1 MLGDHGRAHSRT
13 IREHISLVALAVGI
27 AAYAIPAAAQADHP
41 IAQPAAAPSADQ
53 AAAQAVQPAPAAAAP
68 AESTVPPGEIVV
80 TGSRLPSGTRAPT
93 PLTVIGSQA
102 IENRQPATVGELL
115 QQIPSF
121 AGMDSPN
128 TAGVTSRGGQSQ
140 INPDL
145 RGLGATRTLVLING
159 RRHVPT
165 ATNNSVD
172 LKVVPTLLV
181 SRVEVVTG
189 GASAAYG
196 SDAVSGVVNLVLKD
210 DLTGIQGN
218 VQGGISGHG
227 DGKERRLSLAAGT
240 RFADGRGRIMAG
252 FDYVKIGGIG
262 TQLTRDWGRRDVG
275 VITNAAFATN
285 GLPNFIISPNV
296 HSATTTPGGLIVSG
310 PLRGTAFG
318 PGGTTY
324 AYNFGQVFGSTMIG
338 GDGANQ
344 NENLL
349 ALIGTPVEA
358 INGLASAK
366 FEVTPKVELFAELSG
381 GFSNSGGATQ
391 EQRDRGNLVIKRDNA
406 FLPQSVRDQMV
417 ANNLQTITIGRV
429 SNDIGKIKLDR
440 DDWNYEAVA
449 GATGHFGSWTADA
462 YAQYGK
468 NTYVLDMGPNNRRQ
482 LEYLNA
488 VDAVVGPGGTIVCRS
503 SLANP
508 TNGCIPVNV
517 FGEGSRTLNPYV
529 DGTAHFRLV
538 NTQSIAAANLRGTP
552 FSTWAGPVAVAMGL
566 ESRRDHAV
574 GTSDPISQRVNAN
587 GSIGGWLL
595 GNQLPEEGTIKVFEA
610 YAEAQAPLLTD
621 ARLARELSI
630 NGAIRRTH
638 YSLSGTVYTW
648 KLGGSYVPVDGIRF
662 RATRSRDIRA
672 PNVSELFEN
681 GGSSN
686 TNVFDPVLGRAV
698 QVREISAG
706 NPNLKPERADTL
718 TAGAVFQP
726 GFLPR
731 FSASIDYYDIKIRDA
746 IATLGAPTLAQGCF
760 AGNALYCESIT
771 FNPDGSIAFITNTRL
786 NLAQAATRGIDF
798 EFNYT
803 RPRIFGGL
811 LTTKLL
817 ATRVLKLTQ
826 TTPNGVHDYL
836 GQVSNFNRVPG
847 VPKWTADAFLDYSRG
862 PAHLG
867 LQARYLGH
875 GKFSTDLHEG
885 TGANSVND
893 NSVPAFL
900 YLNAT
905 ASYRFHLGERRSVEL
920 FGIVNNLFDKDPP
933 MIPSGAAG
941 GINESST
948 NGQLY
953 DVVGRF
959 FRAGIRF
966 TL

>member
-1 MLGDHGRAHSRT
+1 MSVIAMAIGTL
-13 IREHISLVALAVGI
+13 SLASPAI
-27 AAYAIPAAAQADHP
+27 AQVDPATAQQAPSPNTDPTTVTVPAAIPAPPTAVAN
-41 IAQPAAAPSADQ
+41 SA
-53 AAAQAVQPAPAAAAP
+53 
-68 AESTVPPGEIVV
+68 PPGEIVV

-102 IENRQPATVGELL
+102 IENREPATVGELL

-145 RGLGATRTLVLING
+145 RGLGSTRTLVLVNG

-165 ATNNSVD
+165 STNNSVD

-196 SDAVSGVVNLVLKD
+196 SDAVSGVVNLVLKN
-210 DLTGIQGN
+210 DLTGIHGT
-218 VQGGISGHG
+218 VQGGISEHG

-240 RFADGRGRIMAG
+240 GFASGRGHIMAG
-252 FDYVKIGGIG
+252 FDYVKLGGIG

-275 VITNAAFATN
+275 VITNSAFATN

-296 HSATTTPGGLIVSG
+296 HSAITTPGGLIVSG
-310 PLRGTAFG
+310 PLRGIAFG
-318 PGGTTY
+318 PNGTTY
-324 AYNFGQVFGSTMIG
+324 NYNFGQVFGSTMIG

-349 ALIGTPVEA
+349 ALIGTPVES
-358 INGLASAK
+358 INGLASAT
-366 FEVTPKVELFAELSG
+366 FDVTPKVQLFAELSG
-381 GFSNSGGATQ
+381 GFSTAGGATQ

-406 FLPQSVRDQMV
+406 FLPQSVRDQMI

-440 DDWNYEAVA
+440 DDGTYELV
-449 GATGHFGSWTADA
+449 GGVTGHFGSWTADA

-468 NTYVLDMGPNNRRQ
+468 NTYDLDMGPNNRRQ
-482 LEYLNA
+482 AEYLNA
-488 VDAVVGPGGTIVCRS
+488 VDAVAGPSGTVVCRS
-503 SLANP
+503 TLTNP

-517 FGEGSRTLNPYV
+517 FGDGSRTLNPYV

-538 NTQSIAAANLRGTP
+538 TTQSIAAANLRGTP
-552 FSTWAGPVAVAMGL
+552 FSTWAGPVALAVGA

-574 GTSDPISQRVNAN
+574 GTSDAISQRVNAN

-595 GNQLPEEGTIKVFEA
+595 GNQLPENGTIKVYEM

-621 ARLARELSI
+621 APLARELSI
-630 NGAIRRTH
+630 NGAVRRTH

-648 KLGGSYVPVDGIRF
+648 KVGGSYVPIDGLRF

-672 PNVSELFEN
+672 PNISELFEN

-718 TAGAVFQP
+718 TAGVVVQP
-726 GFLPR
+726 AFLPR
-731 FSASIDYYDIKIRDA
+731 FSASVDYYDIKIRDA

-771 FNPDGSIAFITNTRL
+771 FNPDGTIAFITNTRL

-803 RPRIFGGL
+803 RPQIFGG
-811 LTTKLL
+811 TMTAKLL

-826 TTPNGVHDYL
+826 TTPNGVHNYL

-862 PAHLG
+862 PAHVG
-867 LQARYLGH
+867 LQARFLSH

-885 TGANSVND
+885 TGPNSVND

-905 ASYRFHLGERRSVEL
+905 AGYRFHLGERRSVEL
-920 FGIVNNLFDKDPP
+920 FAIVNNVFDKDPP